1 MTSLMCLAVA
11 VFFEARGETTMGQYA
26 VAEVV
31 MNRVEDPRYP
41 DTVCEVVF
49 EDSQFSFTEHYSM
62 RHIEDVFHDG
72 RPDRLPRLPSSEA
85 TLLDTRASRKAR
97 TVASDVL
104 GGYRM
109 GISSTH
115 YHTVSVDPFWN
126 EHFELDGKI
135 GNHLFYT
142 NETNYR

>member
-41 DTVCEVVF
+41 DTVCDVVF
-49 EDSQFSFTEHYSM
+49 EDRQFSFT
-62 RHIEDVFHDG
+62 HDG
-72 RPDRLPRLPSSEA
+72 RPDRLPRVP
-85 TLLDTRASRKAR
+85 TRAASKAR

>member
-41 DTVCEVVF
+41 DTVCDVVF
-49 EDSQFSFTEHYSM
+49 EDRQFSFT
-62 RHIEDVFHDG
+62 HDG
-72 RPDRLPRLPSSEA
+72 RPDRLPRVP
-85 TLLDTRASRKAR
+85 TRASKKAR

-104 GGYRM
+104 GGYRI

-115 YHTVSVDPFWN
+115 YHTVSVEPFWKD
-126 EHFELDGKI
+126 HFELDGKI

>member
-41 DTVCEVVF
+41 DTVCDVVF
-49 EDSQFSFTEHYSM
+49 EDRQFSFT
-62 RHIEDVFHDG
+62 HDG
-72 RPDRLPRLPSSEA
+72 RPDSLPRIS
-85 TLLDTRASRKAR
+85 TRAARKAR

-104 GGYRM
+104 DGYRI

-126 EHFELDGKI
+126 DYFELDGKI